1 MLDACGVAQ
10 PDDLF
15 AHLPDAV
22 RLKRPLEISPGISEY
37 EIVEYFRDRAAE
49 NGVEYTSFLGA
60 GVYRHY
66 RPVLV
71 DTVVSR
77 GEFLTSYTPYQAEI
91 SQGTL
96 TTIFEFQTMLCQL
109 TGMDVANASMYDG
122 STAAPEAAMMAVRAT
137 GKRRVLIANS
147 VHPEYREVLRTYA
160 RYQGMPLAEF
170 GYAPDAG
177 TIDLDDLERKMDGFT
192 GAVIVQSPNFFGVI
206 ERVKAAA
213 EIAHRRGALL
223 IVLFTEAVALGILE
237 PPVDAD
243 IVAGEL
249 QSFAITPSYGGP
261 YAGIIAA
268 KEKLVRQMPGR
279 LVGQT
284 VDSNGKRAFC
294 LTLSTRE
301 QHIRREKAT
310 SNICTNQAL
319 IALMATV
326 FMTVYGKRGLR
337 ELAEQNLAKAHYLA
351 GKLKPRFGGKFFN
364 EFVARV
370 PEEANQA
377 LLKKRI
383 IGGLPL
389 GRFYPELADS
399 MLLCTT
405 EMARRAD
412 MDLLAEIV
420 RQISDLP
427 TKKEEVLA

>member
-1 MLDACGVAQ
+1 MMDACGVDSPEA
-10 PDDLF
+10 LF
-15 AHLPDAV
+15 AHLPEAA
-22 RLKRPLEISPGISEY
+22 RLGRALALPEGISEY
-37 EIVEYFRDRAAE
+37 EIVEYFKQRAGE
-49 NGVEYTSFLGA
+49 NANGYASFLGA
-60 GVYRHY
+60 GVYNHY

-96 TTIFEFQTMLCQL
+96 TTIFEFQSMICQL

-122 STAAPEAAMMAVRAT
+122 STAVPEAAMMAARLT
-137 GKRRVLIANS
+137 GKRKALIARS

-160 RYQGMPLAEF
+160 KNEGMPVEEC
-170 GYAPDAG
+170 GYAPETG
-177 TIDLDDLERKMDGFT
+177 VLDLEELERKTDGET
-192 GAVIVQSPNFFGVI
+192 AAVIVQSPNFFGVVDQ
-206 ERVKAAA
+206 VKAAG

-223 IVLFTEAVALGILE
+223 VLIFTEAVSLGILE
-237 PPVDAD
+237 PRAEAD

-249 QSFAITPSYGGP
+249 QSFAISPSYGGP
-261 YAGIIAA
+261 FAGIIATR
-268 KEKLVRQMPGR
+268 ERHVRQMPGR

-284 VDSNGKRAFC
+284 TDSRGNRAFC

-301 QHIRREKAT
+301 QHIRRERAT

-326 FMTVYGKRGLR
+326 FMTVYGKQGLR

-351 GKLKPRFGGKFFN
+351 AKLKPRFAGPFFN

-370 PEEANQA
+370 EGKSPEGANKS
-377 LLKKRI
+377 LLQKKI

-389 GRFYPELADS
+389 ARFYPELSDC
-399 MLLCTT
+399 MLLCAT
-405 EMARRAD
+405 EMSKRTD
-412 MDLLAEIV
+412 MDTLAE
-420 RQISDLP
+420 
-427 TKKEEVLA
+427 VLG